1 MNVAEMIQW
10 LQTMPQDAKVEVVYH
25 TSGRG
30 YYDQGGN
37 ATTVDFD
44 ATVDYSY
51 SNTMY
56 GKHFELKTYKDG
68 VTVLQIGTTNN

>member
-1 MNVAEMIQW
+1 MNVAEMIEW

-37 ATTVDFD
+37 ASTVDFD
-44 ATVDYSY
+44 TTVDYTDSKL
-51 SNTMY
+51 MF
-56 GKHFELKTYKDG
+56 GKHFELYTMKDG
-68 VTVLQIGTTNN
+68 VTTLQIGTTNN